1 MARKRQELPTIKKS
15 ILIFLEKPCR
25 QRNSLCIFTEI
36 KFWLERLCN
45 IWDLAVERRWKGP
58 RSYGEGDN
66 VPGDLCGQDDGERE
80 KEEEEEEEEEDV
92 EYKEEQ
98 ELFEA

>member
-1 MARKRQELPTIKKS
+1 M
-15 ILIFLEKPCR
+15 
-25 QRNSLCIFTEI
+25 
-36 KFWLERLCN
+36 
-45 IWDLAVERRWKGP
+45 AVERRWKGP

-80 KEEEEEEEEEDV
+80 KEEEEEEEEEEDV